1 MKSNEIVVK
10 PTVDTVNGLM
20 DVYSKKG
27 NDISVGVKKY
37 LNGDYSNNGNEV
49 EFYTIGSDWNP
60 EFFIRISSKNGEE
73 ITDDV
78 IMSHVEI
85 FYGLCVEEKEIESE
99 TNEETKPIEVKSVE
113 DWTAGD
119 ILYTSDGYDCTI
131 VSFYKVLKR
140 TPKTLTV
147 IRINQKL
154 IGEDPSNC
162 HTVPEKSLQAK
173 RFASEEVA
181 RINKYN
187 NAKLDGSRLK
197 FWDGT
202 PLWTDNGFGH

>member
-60 EFFIRISSKNGEE
+60 EFYIRISSKNGEE

-99 TNEETKPIEVKSVE
+99 TNEETKPVEVKSVE

-147 IRINQKL
+147 IRINSKL
-154 IGEDPSNC
+154 IGENPANC
-162 HTVPEKSLQAK
+162 HTVPEKSLQANEY
-173 RFASEEVA
+173 ASEEVA

-187 NAKLDGSRLK
+187 NVKLDGSRLK

>member
-60 EFFIRISSKNGEE
+60 EFYIRISSKNGEE

-99 TNEETKPIEVKSVE
+99 TNEETKPVEVKSVE

-147 IRINQKL
+147 IRIKKRY

-162 HTVPEKSLQAK
+162 HTVPEESLQANEY
-173 RFASEEVA
+173 ASEEVA